1 MAAVVFIMSGKVSLG
16 DVMAL
21 MEISVVPVGTG
32 TTSISDY
39 VAAAVKVLEEEK
51 VKYQVTAMGTIVEG
65 ETGELLRLAQ
75 RMHEAVFKMGVA
87 RVVTRI
93 NLDERRD
100 KEITIETK
108 VRSVRKKMK

>member
-1 MAAVVFIMSGKVSLG
+1 
-16 DVMAL
+16 
-21 MEISVVPVGTG
+21 
-32 TTSISDY
+32 
-39 VAAAVKVLEEEK
+39 
-51 VKYQVTAMGTIVEG
+51 
-65 ETGELLRLAQ
+65 
-75 RMHEAVFKMGVA
+75 MHEAVFKMGVA